1 MSCLGVCEGFSPTC
15 RVDASE
21 GIVCDVVL
29 MSRATRGAASRL
41 RSLIRTR
48 AGGAK
53 DSGSKQ
59 TGEDIL
65 IGRLR
70 FD

>member
-1 MSCLGVCEGFSPTC
+1 VSSRGLCEGLSPTC
-15 RVDASE
+15 WVDASE

-29 MSRATRGAASRL
+29 MSRATTAAASRL

-59 TGEDIL
+59 TGKDRL
-65 IGRLR
+65 MGRLR